1 MLIYFPIFVKVPEKR
16 TSSDNVQELKWLQGN
31 AADFTRIY
39 TRYQPL
45 LFGIARSYLDDSAVA
60 SDMVQDVFLKLWN
73 KRVELKID
81 DLRSYLFGM
90 VRNRCMDHHRSK
102 KQTDEL
108 HTAESVEAGD
118 EADHAIEA
126 KQTGKQLNEM
136 IRALSPQCRT
146 VFLLV
151 RFEGLPYKE
160 VAEILNISP
169 KTVENHMGR
178 ALKAL
183 REGMKEG
190 EDSLNALFIF
200 ALFTAD
206 FGNNVDFFQ
215 NLLRVKLN

>member
-16 TSSDNVQELKWLQGN
+16 TSSDKSQELKWLQGN

-45 LFGIARSYLDDSAVA
+45 LFGIARSYVDDSAVA

-73 KRVELKID
+73 KRIELKID

-90 VRNRCMDHHRSK
+90 VRNRCMDHHRSLK
-102 KQTDEL
+102 RTDEL
-108 HTAESVEAGD
+108 HHAESVETGE
-118 EADHAIEA
+118 EADHALEA
-126 KQTGKQLNEM
+126 RQTGKQLNEM

-160 VAEILNISP
+160 VAELLNISA

-190 EDSLNALFIF
+190 DESLNALFIF

-206 FGNNVDFFQ
+206 FGNNVEFFQ
-215 NLLRVKLN
+215 NLLGVKLN

>member
-1 MLIYFPIFVKVPEKR
+1 MPEKR
-16 TSSDNVQELKWLQGN
+16 TSSDNSQELKWLQGN

-45 LFGIARSYLDDSAVA
+45 LFGIARSYMDDSAVA

-73 KRVELKID
+73 KRAELKID

-90 VRNRCMDHHRSK
+90 VRNRCMDHHRSLK
-102 KQTDEL
+102 RTDEL
-108 HTAESVEAGD
+108 HTAESLEAAE

-126 KQTGKQLNEM
+126 RETGKQLNDL

-160 VAEILNISP
+160 VAEILNISA

-178 ALKAL
+178 ALKTL

-190 EDSLNALFIF
+190 DGSLNSLLLF

-206 FGNNVDFFQ
+206 LGNNADFFQ
-215 NLLRVKLN
+215 MLLGVRHN

>member
-1 MLIYFPIFVKVPEKR
+1 MKVPEKR
-16 TSSDNVQELKWLQGN
+16 KSLESSQELEWLRGN

-39 TRYQPL
+39 TRYHPL
-45 LFGIARSYLDDSAVA
+45 LFGIARSYLDDPAVA

-73 KRVELKID
+73 KRSELKID

-108 HTAESVEAGD
+108 HTAESIESGEEAN
-118 EADHAIEA
+118 HPIEA

-160 VAEILNISP
+160 VADILNISP

-178 ALKAL
+178 ALKVL
-183 REGMKEG
+183 REGIKEG
-190 EDSLNALFIF
+190 DESLNALIIF

-215 NLLRVKLN
+215 NLLGVTLN